1 MKHFGSRLLDLALSV
16 LAAVLLLVWAWRL
29 VQPLLPVIVAGVVIA
44 GIAGLVLHYRR
55 YW

>member
-16 LAAVLLLVWAWRL
+16 LAAVLVLLWAWSL
-29 VQPLLPVIVAGVVIA
+29 VRPLLPAVVVV
-44 GIAGLVLHYRR
+44 VLALCAASLLIHRRR

>member
-29 VQPLLPVIVAGVVIA
+29 VQPLLPVIVAGAATV
-44 GIAGLVLHYRR
+44 GIASLVLRYRR